1 MPVGHAH
8 QHGAKLVGSNADD
21 AHQRDA
27 DVGRDGDGD
36 RVRRVEII
44 TGGERRRRWSHEEK
58 ARIMAE
64 SFAPGAVVAV
74 VARRHGVS
82 CGLLH
87 YWRRCARESAADKE
101 VAFVPVVAAERTHPL
116 TTHGVEPGVL
126 ELEIADVRIKV
137 RGGVDEMVLRRVLA
151 AARARD

>member
-1 MPVGHAH
+1 MSVGNTH
-8 QHGAKLVGSNADD
+8 QHGATWVRSDADD
-21 AHQRDA
+21 AHQHDA
-27 DVGRDGDGD
+27 DEGLASGGS

-44 TGGERRRRWSHEEK
+44 TGGERRRWSHEEK

-101 VAFVPVVAAERTHPL
+101 VGFVPVVAAERTPAL

-126 ELEIADVRIKV
+126 EIEIADMRIRV
-137 RGGVDEMVLRRVLA
+137 RGGVDERMLRQVLA
-151 AARARD
+151 AARARE